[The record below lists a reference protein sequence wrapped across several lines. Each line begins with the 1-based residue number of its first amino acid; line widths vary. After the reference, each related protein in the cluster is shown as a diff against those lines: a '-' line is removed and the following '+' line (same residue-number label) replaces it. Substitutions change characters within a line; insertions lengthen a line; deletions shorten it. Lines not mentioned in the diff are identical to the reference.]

1 MFWGV
6 RRAART
12 VPARSSTLEPLASA
26 IDHVVWSV
34 ADLDQAIEQF
44 VERMG
49 FPLLYGPS
57 KTEAAMRVAD
67 IGLGSAWIRLVEY
80 PGWPGSQPISLALR
94 SSMPLD
100 DVEICARQRG
110 FESGGVFVSAG
121 RDDSRLPLI
130 SFVMLRGVVGPA
142 ASGILLVKYFHK
154 IQAQRVGECMRFF
167 DSPAAAYGVL
177 GLTSVRAE
185 VSVEEGVD
193 RWTRLLG
200 HEPGS
205 CRNCWKLP
213 DGGVVEVV
221 LGSVDRISSLV
232 LQAANTRV
240 LQGAWRDTG
249 IASELC
255 DETLI
260 VEPSSAAGLRLQI
273 RPRN

>member
-6 RRAART
+6 RRATRT
-12 VPARSSTLEPLASA
+12 VPPRPSTLKPLASA

-34 ADLDQAIEQF
+34 PNLDQAIEQF

-57 KTEAAMRVAD
+57 EGEPAMRVAD

-80 PGWPGSQPISLALR
+80 PHWPSSQPISLALR

-100 DVEICARQRG
+100 DAEICARQRG
-110 FESGGVFVSAG
+110 FESGGVFVSSG

-130 SFVMLRGVVGPA
+130 SFVLLRGVVSPT
-142 ASGILLVKYFHK
+142 ASGVLLVKYFHK
-154 IQAQRVGECMRFF
+154 VQAQRVSECVRFF

-185 VSVEEGVD
+185 VSVEDGVD

-200 HEPGS
+200 QEPGS
-205 CRNCWKLP
+205 CRNCWKLAE
-213 DGGVVEVV
+213 GGIVEVV
-221 LGSVDRISSLV
+221 LGSEDRISSLV
-232 LQAANTRV
+232 LHAANTRV

-249 IASELC
+249 IASKLC
-255 DETLI
+255 DETLM
-260 VEPSSAAGLRLQI
+260 VEPSSSAGLRLQI